1 MNVLSFLAC
10 VTMEFVVTLLEV
22 LPVSVQK
29 ALLWTQHNE
38 TVSVSNDLYKL
49 TRDASRSFL

>member
-1 MNVLSFLAC
+1 
-10 VTMEFVVTLLEV
+10 MESVVTLLEV
-22 LPVSVQK
+22 LLVSVQK
-29 ALLWTQHNE
+29 ALPWTQHDE